1 MSPTERCPLS
11 HKYIKLAKI
20 NFESDEDSELSLDEN
35 ELTDSESATDTDYE
49 NFNSY
54 EEEEGSEN
62 EARLAEEI
70 YEQLDVTPISRFSS
84 MDYSTKLN
92 NIRRRLFIADVRR
105 RLFSYNSEEEEE
117 QEDSEN

>member
-20 NFESDEDSELSLDEN
+20 NFETDEDSELNLDEN
-35 ELTDSESATDTDYE
+35 ELTDSESETDTDYE

-62 EARLAEEI
+62 EERLEE
-70 YEQLDVTPISRFSS
+70 EKNEELDVTPISRFSS

-105 RLFSYNSEEEEE
+105 RLFSYNVEEEE